1 MFKLLL
7 LLFLGWL
14 AFRMIKAGRFVRGIM
29 RTMEETI
36 AAAQG
41 REVPPAAR
49 QRDPEA
55 ARPAD
60 PADDGTRITVH
71 RKSNQRASG
80 GGLDADDV
88 RFEDL

>member
-14 AFRMIKAGRFVRGIM
+14 AFRMIKAGRFVRTVM

-41 REVPPAAR
+41 QEVPPAGR
-49 QRDPEA
+49 QRGTQSSHASE
-55 ARPAD
+55 
-60 PADDGTRITVH
+60 DDGTRITVH
-71 RKSNQRASG
+71 RKSKERAAG
-80 GGLDADDV
+80 GTLDADDV

>member
-29 RTMEETI
+29 RTMEETV

-41 REVPPAAR
+41 REVPHGSPQGSQGPR
-49 QRDPEA
+49 RSET
-55 ARPAD
+55 
-60 PADDGTRITVH
+60 ADDGTRITVH
-71 RKSNQRASG
+71 RKPNQRASSG
-80 GGLDADDV
+80 TLEADDV